1 MLFTTKSIE
10 ERLKKIQPCC
20 VFLYYSC
27 HFFLLPVFLSIYM
40 NRFDLLWI
48 STSILVTSL
57 LRWGNPTNIWY
68 QYIDHNWVKIIF
80 VYLIFSWFDIFMEQK
95 HDGIFVVFILGL
107 LLSVLYYFIIEYVF
121 FIFFNP
127 YLGVVLHMF
136 VHFFSI
142 IGITFL
148 IQFDYDFS
156 RRLFLLGQEAKQI
169 IFGKEG

>member
-1 MLFTTKSIE
+1 
-10 ERLKKIQPCC
+10 
-20 VFLYYSC
+20 
-27 HFFLLPVFLSIYM
+27 
-40 NRFDLLWI
+40 
-48 STSILVTSL
+48 
-57 LRWGNPTNIWY
+57 
-68 QYIDHNWVKIIF
+68 
-80 VYLIFSWFDIFMEQK
+80 MEQK